1 VGDLCRESR
10 VSIQG
15 GAVVK
20 LGDSRDAR
28 ELTLPAAMEAEG
40 MGDAKASSS
49 GGQRRRVLS
58 VSAGAS
64 HTVALLCKPNNTIHS
79 LIHTHKPSFS
89 LIFSAVAIELSRIVS
104 KLGMTTFP
112 QAEAPRCKLNCCH
125 KYMLWMSI
133 K

>member
-1 VGDLCRESR
+1 MGDLCRESR
-10 VSIQG
+10 VSVQG

-28 ELTLPAAMEAEG
+28 KLTLPAAMEAEG

-79 LIHTHKPSFS
+79 LTHSSIPITFLLPSSF
-89 LIFSAVAIELSRIVS
+89 RWWQ
-104 KLGMTTFP
+104 P
-112 QAEAPRCKLNCCH
+112 N
-125 KYMLWMSI
+125 
-133 K
+133 